1 MTYLVLRL
9 EVCGKRLVWLLKTQP
24 EMDIFLRN
32 TLWVWKLALG
42 GMVDVIMTC
51 CGGAVAEVGEG
62 LVERTF

>member
-1 MTYLVLRL
+1 
-9 EVCGKRLVWLLKTQP
+9 
-24 EMDIFLRN
+24 MDIFLRN